1 MPVFDFDGMAIAY
14 DHAGTGDPV
23 LFLHNLGGD
32 RSIWAAQYQAM
43 QATHSVYALD
53 WFGYGDSDIPDNG
66 YSIEN
71 YQRLLGDFIQAH
83 GLRNVT
89 LVGHCFGSAMALLY
103 AKRHP
108 EMVQALVLS
117 SPLTAATLR
126 PTLTGWTA
134 RIARHMRLD
143 AIAAGLRLPALVA
156 GWLVREQLGPF
167 SRGIDSN
174 AFLKLKN
181 RWSEPRRLL
190 PVAAVARDLPGLAEL
205 DSFRPPETFPPI
217 TTIWGEEN
225 RILSPNAGMQLN
237 VSLKPQR
244 MVTLPD
250 CGHLLMLEAPDTVTN
265 AIYSALPSR

>member
-190 PVAAVARDLPGLAEL
+190 PVAAVARDDVGHIAREQAIAVFVGIAQPEAGARQLLGAEREARGVKRGR
-205 DSFRPPETFPPI
+205 DDAER
-217 TTIWGEEN
+217 GE
-225 RILSPNAGMQLN
+225 RAVFVGGRGRRRQ
-237 VSLKPQR
+237 K
-244 MVTLPD
+244 
-250 CGHLLMLEAPDTVTN
+250 LE
-265 AIYSALPSR
+265 SAEHQ